1 MEKVSEGCL
10 WYAATTS
17 FFENATA
24 KGECRFER
32 VLSNG
37 FLLGYVG
44 CSTGFIFDE
53 WMLFLNKC

>member
-1 MEKVSEGCL
+1 MKVVCGML
-10 WYAATTS
+10 LLLV
-17 FFENATA
+17 FENATA

-37 FLLGYVG
+37 FLLCYVG

-53 WMLFLNKC
+53 WILFLNKC